1 MRRATPLYMEFV
13 PRCECHNCADAVPG
27 FKIRVVEAV
36 SLLGFLLICLRVVEA
51 EIRGVWEA
59 LWR

>member
-1 MRRATPLYMEFV
+1 MHVMDAT
-13 PRCECHNCADAVPG
+13 ADTITSAILQ

-36 SLLGFLLICLRVVEA
+36 SLLGFLLICLQVVEA

-59 LWR
+59 LWK